1 MIQIHA
7 DRVSRIERSREADQ
21 NLCEVGVDAPVV
33 RVVGVGQCGTCHPAM
48 KAHVIEFAAQRSQA
62 RFYIAKAIPVSELGK
77 GHRQILIPTREAS
90 RPRIST
96 VASDTTAKL
105 AIRQK
110 AQQLREDGSTLVHRP
125 LWTVADSASRPVAV
139 QIAAS
144 QNPAQ
149 PSERK
154 ALPEG
159 EIFVSRT
166 LVMSNIVRKA
176 LVLWACTARRR
187 RCLHPD
193 RRLRRGRCIAAG
205 GAEFCAFLRCFSGK
219 REKNQVSIGSGWCH
233 WTRQASARIPSTE
246 RWIGPAKVTSHPS
259 HASPTRT
266 AFRSRVLRR
275 RARRA
280 EVPLCARGSATPRR
294 SSHAVARRA
303 R

>member
-110 AQQLREDGSTLVHRP
+110 AQQLREDGSTLVRRP

-166 LVMSNIVRKA
+166 LVI
-176 LVLWACTARRR
+176 
-187 RCLHPD
+187 
-193 RRLRRGRCIAAG
+193 
-205 GAEFCAFLRCFSGK
+205 SGK
-219 REKNQVSIGSGWCH
+219 RH
-233 WTRQASARIPSTE
+233 
-246 RWIGPAKVTSHPS
+246 
-259 HASPTRT
+259 
-266 AFRSRVLRR
+266 FR
-275 RARRA
+275 AGRRA
-280 EVPLCARGSATPRR
+280 EPVECQPPARLPIAGRNDL
-294 SSHAVARRA
+294 
-303 R
+303 